1 MARFDVLIVEKS
13 SNTVIERWSDVS
25 WYRALRIRKLW
36 RRERVSMTSVLIV
49 DREQPA
55 PLRS

>member
-1 MARFDVLIVEKS
+1 MAKFDVLIVEKS

-36 RRERVSMTSVLIV
+36 QKARVSMTSVLIV
-49 DREQPA
+49 EREQPA

>member
-13 SNTVIERWSDVS
+13 SNTVIERWLNVS
-25 WYRALRIRKLW
+25 WYRASRIRTLW
-36 RRERVSMTSVLIV
+36 QKQRVSMTSVLIV